1 MRPEISKHSIKR
13 LDMIKIVYTRTSTTE
28 QSPELQLSGMSQM
41 TNLEE
46 CIILSEQE
54 SAYKEGVSRAAFNKM
69 LSLVK
74 SGTVSD
80 IFVWHLDR
88 IHRNRKKL
96 IEFLKLCHLY
106 RVKVHSHQ
114 QQFLET
120 LNKIPAPFDEIVF
133 DLLIQLFGFMAEQES
148 KTKGERVKNAVVKR
162 SGMPTV
168 SYNGNRWGKKPI
180 SSMVVNKVRELSNKG
195 LSIREIASTIRIYDS
210 NRNPKNISKSAVH
223 KILVSNQA

>member
-1 MRPEISKHSIKR
+1 
-13 LDMIKIVYTRTSTTE
+13 MIKIVYTRTSTTE
-28 QSPELQLSGMSQM
+28 QSPELQLIGISEM

-54 SAYKEGVSRAAFNKM
+54 SAYKEGVTRAAFDK
-69 LSLVK
+69 LISFVK

-88 IHRNRKKL
+88 IQRNRKKL

-106 RVKVHSHQ
+106 RVKVHSYQ
-114 QQFLET
+114 QQFLEN

-133 DLLIQLFGFMAEQES
+133 DMLIQIFGFMAEQES
-148 KTKGERVKNAVVKR
+148 KTKGERVKNAVVKKD
-162 SGMPTV
+162 GMPTV
-168 SYNGNRWGKKPI
+168 SYKGNRWGKKPL
-180 SSMVVNKVRELSNKG
+180 SSIVVNKVREMSKKG
-195 LSIREIASTIRIYDS
+195 FTIREIASVIKIYDS

-223 KILVSNQA
+223 KILALTPA